1 MKIFYG
7 EVHSHTNLSDG
18 KGLVEN
24 AYPFT
29 RDVAGVDYYAVT
41 DHNTL
46 IKDDYIQTV
55 SKFADEYNKDGEF
68 AALYGYEMSW
78 GPGDYGHANIIAP
91 KQLFDANRTLTEWY
105 DDLAEIGETGVGQF
119 NHPGERWGSFEDF
132 RYDAR
137 MDRIFHL
144 MELRLTEY
152 GIFTVEEEFEKA
164 LAKGWHLGPV
174 SNEDGHSPRWTMAR
188 EETGAVLA
196 EELTRDSILDAMRA
210 HRTYTTTD
218 RTLKLFYRANGA
230 WLGSVIPK
238 TGKLDIT
245 VEASTEKACG
255 LGLLQL
261 VGQYNRVLAQVNVG
275 AAKEFCWNI
284 TIPDDQKYVY
294 VRRIGG
300 MQYAMTAPVWVEQ
313 SGEVSCELE
322 VGYEDGQMI
331 AAVTLQNGGKDE
343 LSDLSVEWY
352 PANERIEYGTA
363 PAAVSRLDCLAAGES
378 GRMTAALPVRVCDTR
393 LVAHVTGKRNGEYF
407 GCDRMLNLAHVSIT
421 QFFCNTSTYR
431 AHGFTIQPFCCFDLY
446 NRTDVPLDLSQY
458 TLRYVDGLRNSDAEI
473 DCVIPPH
480 KTLTVWMRGPESAL
494 TLKDFNDYYGT
505 DLSEDQVYILPM
517 LFNRDVQRLKIGLM
531 YGEQMV
537 CRAWVRSRAY
547 ADTKPMDGA
556 AFRYGFSGESTS
568 AEILGFGRETK
579 PGEANI
585 TYPKAPVPALGA
597 AHAKALPREQAPIRH
612 AVCIADG
619 GINAEA
625 LLKELSGL
633 LPSGVKIDALVGDND
648 GKKTLGEY
656 LYEDPT
662 DLLGRALATGAD
674 TVVISM
680 GNVDVKFP
688 RGDRWISWNFNSY
701 LTNMHMLCGML
712 RANGKRILLATLP
725 KKADYDEAT
734 EARRHTMCTKLWKVA
749 RSIGAEVIGDLS
761 DMAIVRSVTLPTLEP
776 KADAVRIACIGD
788 KFSLGMRQNL
798 VSPFSV
804 LQDKLGED
812 YDVRIYTSAYAKT
825 IPSHDNYVFK
835 CIPDR
840 LEAMKQFSPDCIL
853 VSFGNGDNTRGE
865 AAKWDS
871 GLAEEFSQGY
881 REILCEMK
889 KISKRVIAITPFKR
903 IEDDDA
909 RTIMIAKEG
918 GMADRVREIA
928 CELGV
933 ETVEMTLPTAEDHSL
948 LIAEKTG
955 FQYLSPK
962 GNEFLANALT
972 ALIKKQ

>member
-24 AYPFT
+24 AYPYA
-29 RDVAGVDYYAVT
+29 RDMGGVDYFAVT

-46 IKDDYIQTV
+46 TKDDYIPTV
-55 SKFADEYNKDGEF
+55 SELADRYSKDGKFAG
-68 AALYGYEMSW
+68 LYGYEMSW
-78 GPGDYGHANIIAP
+78 GPGDYGHANIISP
-91 KQLFDANRTLTEWY
+91 KKLFDAKRTLREWY

-152 GIFTVEEEFEKA
+152 GIFTIEEEFEKA
-164 LAKGWHLGPV
+164 LAQGWHIGPV
-174 SNEDGHSPRWTMAR
+174 SNEDSHGANWTCVR

-196 EELTRDSILDAMRA
+196 EELTRDAILDAMRA

-238 TGKLDIT
+238 TGKMDIT
-245 VEASTEKACG
+245 VEASTEKNCG

-261 VGQYNRVLAQVNVG
+261 VGQYNRVLAQVDVG
-275 AAKEFCWNI
+275 AAKEYCWNI

-300 MQYAMTAPVWVEQ
+300 VQYAMTAPVWVEQ
-313 SGEVSCELE
+313 PEELSCELE
-322 VGYEDGQMI
+322 VGYADGQMI
-331 AAVTLQNGGKDE
+331 AAVTLQNGGKDA
-343 LSDLSVEWY
+343 LSDLTVEWY

-363 PAAVSRLDCLAAGES
+363 PAAVSRLDGLAAGES
-378 GRMTAALPVRVCDTR
+378 GRLTAELPVRVCDTR
-393 LVAHVTGKRNGEYF
+393 LVAHVTGKRGGECF
-407 GCDRMLNLAHVSIT
+407 GCDRMLYLAHAPIT

-431 AHGFTIQPFCCFDLY
+431 AHGFTIQPFCCFDLH
-446 NRTDVPLDLSQY
+446 NRTDVPLDLSKY
-458 TLRYVDGLRNSDAEI
+458 TLRYVDGLRNADAEI

-480 KTLTVWMRGPESAL
+480 QTLTVWMRGPESAL

-505 DLSEDQVYILPM
+505 NLTEEQVYMLPM
-517 LFNRDVQRLKIGLM
+517 LFSRDVQRLKIGLM

-537 CRAWVRSRAY
+537 CRLWVRSRAY
-547 ADTKPMDGA
+547 ADTKPVDGA

-568 AEILGFGRETK
+568 AEILGFGRDTK
-579 PGEANI
+579 PGEAI
-585 TYPKAPVPALGA
+585 MTYPPAPKPALGA
-597 AHAKALPREQAPIRH
+597 AHAKALPQKSAPIRH
-612 AVCIADG
+612 AVCISDG
-619 GINAEA
+619 GISAEE
-625 LLKELSGL
+625 LLEELAGR
-633 LPSGVKIDALVGDND
+633 LPSNIKISAIVGDND
-648 GKKTLGEY
+648 GAKKLGEY
-656 LYEDPT
+656 LHEDPT
-662 DLLGRALATGAD
+662 DLLRRTLETGAD
-674 TVVISM
+674 TVVIAM

-688 RGDRWISWNFNSY
+688 RGDLWVSWNFNSY
-701 LTNMHMLCGML
+701 LTNLHMLCGML

-725 KKADYDEAT
+725 QKADYDAET
-734 EARRHTMCTKLWKVA
+734 EARRHTMCMKLNKVA
-749 RSIGAEVIGDLS
+749 TSIGAEVIGDLS
-761 DMAIVRSVTLPTLEP
+761 DLKIKPSVTLPSLEP
-776 KADAVRIACIGD
+776 KEDAVRIACIGD

-798 VSPFSV
+798 VSPFTT
-804 LQDKLGED
+804 LQDKLGD
-812 YDVRIYTSAYAKT
+812 GYDVRIYTSAYAKA
-825 IPSHDNYVFK
+825 IPSHENYVFK
-835 CIPDR
+835 CIPER
-840 LEAMKQFSPDCIL
+840 LEAMKRFSPDCIL
-853 VSFGNGDNTRGE
+853 VSFGNGDNTKGE

-871 GLAEEFSQGY
+871 GLSEEFAQGY
-881 REILCEMK
+881 REIVCEMK
-889 KISKRVIAITPFKR
+889 KIAGRVIAITPFKR

-918 GMADRVREIA
+918 GMADIVRDIA
-928 CELGV
+928 REYGV
-933 ETVEMTLPTAEDHSL
+933 ETVEMTRPTAEDHSL
-948 LIAEKTG
+948 LISEKTG

-962 GNEFLANALT
+962 GNEFLADALC
-972 ALIKKQ
+972 ALIKK